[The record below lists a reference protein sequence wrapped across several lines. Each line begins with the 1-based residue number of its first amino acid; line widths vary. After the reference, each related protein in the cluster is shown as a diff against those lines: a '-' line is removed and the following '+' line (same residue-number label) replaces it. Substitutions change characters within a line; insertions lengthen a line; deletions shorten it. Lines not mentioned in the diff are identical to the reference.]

1 MIVSKLCSTDPN
13 ALQQS
18 INNMDNWLSS
28 HQLFLAPQKCAIL
41 KIKKNSVLDDHHF
54 HIKNHCL
61 DEVPSIKDLGVVVS
75 NDLKWASHVNRI
87 TNLASVTSY
96 QLFKSMKSK
105 NIWTWMKLF
114 NSYIRPKLE
123 FNTPVWS
130 PYLIGDIDKVEHIQR
145 KFTKIAFRRC
155 NFPTTTYE
163 DRLEKLGQLSLER
176 RRIFFDLILLYKILN
191 NLSELNFD
199 DYFILVSSG
208 YNLRSHSYQIDCK
221 AKHDS
226 LQWHNS
232 FFARIPSLWNK
243 LPSHIVDSPSLSIF
257 KCQLKV
263 HLLQNP

>member
-1 MIVSKLCSTDPN
+1 
-13 ALQQS
+13 
-18 INNMDNWLSS
+18 
-28 HQLFLAPQKCAIL
+28 
-41 KIKKNSVLDDHHF
+41 
-54 HIKNHCL
+54 
-61 DEVPSIKDLGVVVS
+61 
-75 NDLKWASHVNRI
+75 
-87 TNLASVTSY
+87 
-96 QLFKSMKSK
+96 MKSK

-163 DRLEKLGQLSLER
+163 DRLEKLGQLSLKR

-221 AKHDS
+221 DKHDS